1 MKEVPAVHNKV
12 KNIAF
17 LGMCVSLAL
26 GLAYIEALLPPVFAA
41 VPGIKMGLPNI
52 ILVFLLYRKG
62 VASAAT
68 VSLLRIALVA
78 LLFGNT
84 MALFYSLAGGMLSMA
99 VMALLKKWNILS
111 SLGVS
116 VAGAITHNLGQIL
129 VAMLLLQTW
138 QVGYY
143 FIALAVAGTVA
154 GLLIGL
160 CGALLIRR
168 IPERW

>member
-12 KNIAF
+12 KDVAF
-17 LGMCVSLAL
+17 LGMCIAIAL
-26 GLAYIEALLPPVFAA
+26 GLAYIEMLLPPLFAS

-116 VAGAITHNLGQIL
+116 VAGAVTHNLGQIL

-168 IPERW
+168 IPGRW